1 MKIKDNSVT
10 WQVLEG
16 EEEKEELKKIIEAQQ
31 ETYNRSRGR
40 GKCCYQMACLKK
52 NNKPCKIMN
61 GLQYLLCI
69 NTYTVL
75 MCLVLKVAEDDQGA
89 EEEEGEGEEVAGI
102 MAEVITKAKRR
113 NLKVK
118 MKTMVWR
125 MVSST

>member
-1 MKIKDNSVT
+1 
-10 WQVLEG
+10 
-16 EEEKEELKKIIEAQQ
+16 
-31 ETYNRSRGR
+31 
-40 GKCCYQMACLKK
+40 
-52 NNKPCKIMN
+52 MN